1 MAKKISFLFS
11 LLLIVAFAIANGS
24 ATKEMV
30 ELYELKLGNMTV
42 KLTNW
47 GATIVS
53 VILPDK
59 YGKLGDIA
67 LGYDSVREYMN
78 DTSYVGSIVGRFAN
92 RIAGA
97 QFTLNGVHYKLVPN
111 EGKNMLHGGPIG
123 FSDVVWRVRKYKKDG
138 HSPRIVFSY
147 DSFDGEEGFPG
158 DVKLYVSYTLL
169 YGNKLAVKMKAEAL
183 NKATP
188 VNLAQHTYWNLG
200 NHNSG
205 NILSQ
210 EVQIFASHYTPVD
223 SEHIPTGEFEC
234 VEGTPYD
241 FLQPHTVG
249 SRIYKLPN
257 GYDINYVLDGDLGK
271 MKKVA
276 VVKDNKSGRVM
287 ELSTNQP
294 GVQFYTANFLK
305 NVKGK
310 GGYVYQPHGAL
321 CLETQGFPDAVNH
334 PNFPSTII
342 YPGKDYKHVMVFK
355 FSISS

>member
-1 MAKKISFLFS
+1 MAKKISILFS

-111 EGKNMLHGGPIG
+111 EGKNMLHG
-123 FSDVVWRVRKYKKDG
+123 
-138 HSPRIVFSY
+138 
-147 DSFDGEEGFPG
+147 FPG

-169 YGNKLAVKMKAEAL
+169 YGNRLAVKMKAEAL

-210 EVQIFASHYTPVD
+210 QVQIFASHYTPVD

-342 YPGKDYKHVMVFK
+342 YPGKDYKHVMMFT
-355 FSISS
+355 FSISP